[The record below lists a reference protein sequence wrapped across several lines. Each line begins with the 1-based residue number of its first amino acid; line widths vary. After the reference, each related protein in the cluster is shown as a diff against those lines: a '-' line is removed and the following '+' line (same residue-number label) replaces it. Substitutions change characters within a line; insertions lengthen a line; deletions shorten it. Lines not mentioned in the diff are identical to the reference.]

1 VAGSGTRPEAGAAKE
16 VAVQTQPTTT
26 VADQSFDRLPPL
38 ERTGGHPAAPAPTA
52 ARASKAAGAAA
63 FEMSVQDAA
72 GASVEVRYGLDPVTN
87 VWVASF
93 FDAKTGELVKS
104 VPATRV
110 MHQLAELRAAFEH
123 GVDRRA

>member
-1 VAGSGTRPEAGAAKE
+1 M
-16 VAVQTQPTTT
+16 QTQPTTT